1 MLLPFPHGAR
11 CWIQID
17 SKRKPL
23 WAPEAELSTKITPLI
38 SVGPPR
44 LGFFSAEENDPQK
57 YQAKAGIISFSS
69 PLLLPWTWL
78 ALYEIFI
85 ATLCT
90 YLKQEKIKIKLK
102 LKLKNCGKYIYIL
115 CNDATSRSSHVCTA
129 FYENIK
135 LVSGLNASI
144 DTNRR
149 SKWAHSFMSAYYYSA
164 PPWT

>member
-23 WAPEAELSTKITPLI
+23 WAPEAELSTRITPLI

-90 YLKQEKIKIKLK
+90 YLKQEKIK
-102 LKLKNCGKYIYIL
+102 LKLKNCGKYIYIYCAMVPQVEGVMCAQL
-115 CNDATSRSSHVCTA
+115 STKTSKS
-129 FYENIK
+129 
-135 LVSGLNASI
+135 LVGSMPPLTLIHDQSGLI
-144 DTNRR
+144 
-149 SKWAHSFMSAYYYSA
+149 YSWVRIIIQ
-164 PPWT
+164 PRHELRG